1 MAAGSADRLDEALRA
16 LARLPATMGWRW
28 RVLAAWSLLICVGVF
43 FQARWLGQAPTLPLQ
58 LQAGEDGQIIIR
70 DGSAQAR
77 HLDGHRLT
85 GLSAT
90 PDAQSEARPHA
101 LALHDSPR
109 WLTNPAQRAEHHLQR
124 DAISDV
130 LDAVGP
136 DGTLWVR
143 ASPGEHEGLTLLTRG
158 WLGLGT
164 MYWLTMA
171 AAVVTSIVGA
181 SVALSATR
189 WNGLAYGA
197 LVQAQAA
204 GLAWAATQHEW
215 GWMAP
220 PWWLEADLPVR
231 QAIESLS
238 LAALAYLSCRIAGRR
253 SHVAA
258 LVTACTLLALAGAA
272 ATWQLPWWAWQ
283 AGGAA
288 LLAGLGWQ
296 LHAAHRHAPHPMY
309 RVIRDCI
316 AVVLGTWVL
325 LSLALGLGQSRP
337 DLQQPLARYGVLAWQ
352 LLAASLTVMVPFL
365 SRSRHVFLAFSWLAA
380 SSAVAASLDL
390 LFVAVFSL
398 GVFSSMT
405 LSLFLAF
412 GVYLSLRHGVLSQ
425 LPVGQQVSR
434 EVLFERLYR
443 LAREVERH
451 PELLA
456 DGLRRLMRELFEPL
470 SIDLT
475 PSRLEGEQVALKG
488 HGTVMVMA
496 LPTPQPPGTIGEA
509 CLVLRH
515 AHRGQQ
521 LFSQADAQLVMH
533 ILAQLERVLD
543 VDRAVERGR
552 CEERQRIAQDLHD
565 DIGARLLTLMYQAPT
580 PDVEDYVRHTLQDLK
595 TLTRG
600 LAASAHPFSQ
610 AVSEWKRDLGHRVGV
625 ARCELDWKA
634 TWDEDL
640 LLTMVQ
646 WSALTRILRELVSN
660 ALAHAHATQVCVT
673 LCLQEQRLQ
682 LSVADNGRGGDPQT
696 WAHGLGLG
704 GVRKRV
710 RQLGGS
716 VVWEANTPR
725 GIVCHV
731 TVPNLSA
738 AQLSH

>member
-1 MAAGSADRLDEALRA
+1 MAASSADRLDEALRT
-16 LARLPATMGWRW
+16 LARLPTTMGWRW
-28 RVLAAWSLLICVGVF
+28 RVLAAWSLMVCVGVF
-43 FQARWLGQAPTLPLQ
+43 FQARWLGQAHNLPIKLG
-58 LQAGEDGQIIIR
+58 ATEDCQIVIL
-70 DGSAQAR
+70 DGGAQTR

-90 PDAQSEARPHA
+90 PDVQTEARPQA

-109 WLTNPAQRAEHHLQR
+109 WLTDAALRAEHHLQR
-124 DAISDV
+124 DAISEV
-130 LDAVGP
+130 LEAVGP
-136 DGTLWVR
+136 EGTLWVR
-143 ASPGEHEGLTLLTRG
+143 ASPGEHEGLPLTARG

-171 AAVVTSIVGA
+171 AALLTSIVGA
-181 SVALSATR
+181 SVALSVTR
-189 WNGLAYGA
+189 GSGVAYGA
-197 LVQAQAA
+197 LAQAQAA

-220 PWWLEADLPVR
+220 QWWLEADQPVR
-231 QAIESLS
+231 QGLETLS
-238 LAALAYLSCRIAGRR
+238 LAALAYLSSRIAGRHAHTR
-253 SHVAA
+253 TLLVAA
-258 LVTACTLLALAGAA
+258 TVLTAGALATAWS
-272 ATWQLPWWAWQ
+272 TPWWAWQ
-283 AGGAA
+283 AGVAA
-288 LLAGLGWQ
+288 VLAGLGWQ
-296 LHAAHRHAPHPMY
+296 LHTAHGLAPHPMY
-309 RVIRDCI
+309 RVIRDCV

-325 LSLALGLGQSRP
+325 LSLALGLGQARP
-337 DLQQPLARYGVLAWQ
+337 DMQQPLARHGVLAWQ

-412 GVYLSLRHGVLSQ
+412 GVYLSLRHGVLSR
-425 LPVGQQVSR
+425 LPAGQQVSR
-434 EVLFERLYR
+434 EALFERLYR
-443 LAREVERH
+443 LARDVERH

-470 SIDLT
+470 SIEVAA
-475 PSRLEGEQVALKG
+475 SRLDGAQVALKG

-496 LPTPQPPGTIGEA
+496 LPGPADSGPS

-521 LFSQADAQLVMH
+521 LFSQADAQLVTH

-600 LAASAHPFSQ
+600 LAASSHPFSQ
-610 AVSEWKRDLGHRVGV
+610 AVSEWKRDIGHRMAV

-640 LLTMVQ
+640 PLTMVQ

-660 ALAHAHATQVCVT
+660 ALAHAQATQVCVT
-673 LCLQEQRLQ
+673 MRLHAHGLQ

-696 WAHGLGLG
+696 WAHGLGLA

-716 VVWEANTPR
+716 VIWEANTPR

-731 TVPNLSA
+731 TVPSLVA